1 MTAPIATPAA
11 PVEEI
16 VVNIADFGVAAQRG
30 VLTTVGLGSCVAVA
44 VHDPRVRVTALAH
57 VLLPSA
63 AMARGR
69 EPTRPAKFA
78 DLAVPLLVREMR
90 RLGADGPLS
99 AKLVG
104 GSRMFGSLLGT
115 GINMG
120 ERNVEAIRLALAS
133 CGVRIVAED
142 VGGEYGRNVTV
153 EVATFHVRV
162 TSLQGGDRV
171 L

>member
-1 MTAPIATPAA
+1 MTTRIVTPVATA
-11 PVEEI
+11 EEI
-16 VVNIADFGVAAQRG
+16 VVNIADFGVAVQRG
-30 VLTTVGLGSCVAVA
+30 LLTTVGLGSCVAVA
-44 VHDPRVRVTALAH
+44 IHDPLARVTALAH

-63 AMARGR
+63 SMARGR

-90 RLGADGPLS
+90 RLGAEGHLS

-104 GSRMFGSLLGT
+104 GARMFGSLLGT

-120 ERNVEAIRLALAS
+120 ERNVEAIRHALAS
-133 CGVRIVAED
+133 CRVRVVAED
-142 VGGEYGRNVTV
+142 VGGEHGRNVIV
-153 EVATFHVRV
+153 DVATFHLRV

>member
-1 MTAPIATPAA
+1 MTARIVTPAA
-11 PVEEI
+11 LVEEV
-16 VVNIADFGVAAQRG
+16 VVNIADFGVAVKRG

-44 VHDPRVRVTALAH
+44 IHEPVARVTALAH
-57 VLLPSA
+57 VLLPAA
-63 AMARGR
+63 AMARGA

-90 RLGADGPLS
+90 RLGAEGHLT

-104 GSRMFGSLLGT
+104 GSRMFGALLGT

-120 ERNVEAIRLALAS
+120 ERNTDAIRRALAS
-133 CGVRIVAED
+133 CRVRIVAED
-142 VGGEYGRNVTV
+142 VGGEHGRNVIV
-153 EVATFHVRV
+153 DVATFRVRV